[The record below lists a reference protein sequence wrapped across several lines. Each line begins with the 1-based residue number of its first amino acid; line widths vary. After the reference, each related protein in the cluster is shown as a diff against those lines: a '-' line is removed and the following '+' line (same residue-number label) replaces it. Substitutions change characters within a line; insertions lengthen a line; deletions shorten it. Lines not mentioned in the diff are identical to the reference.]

1 VPDRANEVLAA
12 AHPKPKTPVAVNGIE
27 CGLVLSFPPCRDP
40 AAGLAAGIGAVS
52 VHTRCAVARA
62 PADQGAVR
70 QERVAGWAA
79 LGRDLLKGPVW
90 PLCRTHVLH
99 ICLSAVISSCGIGP
113 AGGWR

>member
-1 VPDRANEVLAA
+1 MPDRANEVLAA

-62 PADQGAVR
+62 PADQGAAG
-70 QERVAGWAA
+70 QERMASWAA
-79 LGRDLLKGPVW
+79 LGRDLDHG
-90 PLCRTHVLH
+90 
-99 ICLSAVISSCGIGP
+99 AIG
-113 AGGWR
+113 